1 MDCLPTI
8 QGSSLFR
15 DLPADA
21 AQQLAAVGSL
31 RRYPKREL
39 LFQEGEAAEGFFVVA
54 TGRVRVFK
62 TGWDGREQTLHI
74 LGPGEPVG
82 EVPVFAGAQFPATA
96 QALDDA
102 TACFFPRAALLD
114 AYARNPGLA
123 MAMLAVL
130 ARRLREFTRLIENL
144 SLKEMPQRLAAYLV
158 HRAEGRRRAVR
169 LDVTKGTL
177 ATILGASQETLSR
190 TLARLADAG
199 LITVDGRTIVLH
211 DLDRLGRLAQGA
223 ERLDG
228 LRA

>member
-1 MDCLPTI
+1 MNCLPTI
-8 QGSSLFR
+8 QESPLFR
-15 DLPADA
+15 DLPDDLAR
-21 AQQLAAVGSL
+21 QLAAVGGV
-31 RRYPKREL
+31 RHARKGEF
-39 LFQEGEAAEGFFVVA
+39 LFQEGEAAEGFFVVVS
-54 TGRVRVFK
+54 GRVRVFK

-82 EVPVFAGAQFPATA
+82 EVPVFAGARFPATA
-96 QALDDA
+96 QALDEV
-102 TACFFPRAALLD
+102 TTCFFPRAALLD

-158 HRAEGRRRAVR
+158 HQAEGGRRAVR
-169 LDVTKGTL
+169 LDITKGTL

-199 LITVDGRTIVLH
+199 LITVEGRTIVLH
-211 DLDRLGRLAQGA
+211 DPERLGRLAQGL
-223 ERLDG
+223 ERLEG